1 MRGLDLS
8 LVAGF
13 EDEGRGYRS
22 RRAGGLQNLEKRR
35 NELSL

>member
-22 RRAGGLQNLEKRR
+22 RRAGGLEPGK
-35 NELSL
+35 EEE